1 MSKKILINLWDN
13 AFVFAIPTA
22 IIVLSWLLSLGG
34 FNLIATLND
43 EMFVTM
49 NSIYIFFVFAGVCLK
64 TLMDMENT

>member
-49 NSIYIFFVFAGVCLK
+49 NSIYIFFVFVGVCLK